1 MLIHFFVRP
10 FAAVHLNDTGFVAV
24 GLGIC
29 AGSAKCLGPI
39 GGEPLGMVLL
49 ESVAEGMTH
58 HFIGHD
64 ATVPSLGKAAQT
76 NNSASGFEH
85 ATHT

>member
-1 MLIHFFVRP
+1 
-10 FAAVHLNDTGFVAV
+10 
-24 GLGIC
+24 
-29 AGSAKCLGPI
+29 
-39 GGEPLGMVLL
+39 MVLL